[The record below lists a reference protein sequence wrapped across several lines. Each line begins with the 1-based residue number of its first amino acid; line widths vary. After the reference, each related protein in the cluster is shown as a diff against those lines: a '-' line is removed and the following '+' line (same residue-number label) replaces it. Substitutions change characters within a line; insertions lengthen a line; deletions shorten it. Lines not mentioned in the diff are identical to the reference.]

1 MCVCMCVC
9 MCVRVWGGVR
19 KAFTRSLICNRNYI
33 YILNPG
39 YILESQLTEYTLQ
52 FFFDCNV
59 NLMYVMTLKGSRTLI
74 QQGKII

>member
-1 MCVCMCVC
+1 MCVYVCVHVRA
-9 MCVRVWGGVR
+9 CVGGVR